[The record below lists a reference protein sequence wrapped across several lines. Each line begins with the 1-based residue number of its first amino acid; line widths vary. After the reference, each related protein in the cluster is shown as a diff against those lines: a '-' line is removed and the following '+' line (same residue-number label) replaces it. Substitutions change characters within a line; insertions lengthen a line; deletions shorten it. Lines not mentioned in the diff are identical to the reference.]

1 MITCIYLIAN
11 KDYSVKSKYQDCCF
25 IDSHALQCESIEWVC
40 RRCRCRRGRDLSGV
54 DPWLKFFGSS
64 ISQSEIQLGL

>member
-1 MITCIYLIAN
+1 MVN
-11 KDYSVKSKYQDCCF
+11 V

-40 RRCRCRRGRDLSGV
+40 RRCRCRCRRGRDLSGV